1 MAFCVHCGAASAGG
15 SFCTECGAAVGGNSA
30 SRLPKSTK
38 AITPTSAENKVII
51 LSELWLNYRYDEQFT
66 DFVEYND
73 LGLPLAYAISEG
85 IVASTDVAEGFI
97 SETFDLLIS
106 GMGIEGD
113 TGFESMDDLFGQVAD
128 DNA

>member
-73 LGLPLAYAISEG
+73 LTYVPHQLKFFPKVDRTS
-85 IVASTDVAEGFI
+85 VV
-97 SETFDLLIS
+97 
-106 GMGIEGD
+106 
-113 TGFESMDDLFGQVAD
+113 
-128 DNA
+128 